1 MKQIEMDEIYQK
13 TPLERIPWNI
23 ESPPAALVAL
33 VDNKIVT
40 PCRAIDLGCGAGNY
54 AVYLASRGFDVTG
67 VDSAP
72 TAIKRAKERAKKKGV
87 ECTFLVADVLG
98 DLENVTGTFDFAYD
112 WELLHHI
119 FPKQRQRYLANVHGL
134 LNLKGKYLSLC
145 FNEGD
150 PAFGG
155 VGKYRRTP
163 LDTMLYFSSEGEL
176 RALFDPCFAILD
188 LRTIEVSGKPAPHL
202 ANYCFMERKE
212 MASLDSALR
221 IERVS

>member
-1 MKQIEMDEIYQK
+1 MKQIEIDEIYQK
-13 TPLERIPWNI
+13 MPLERIPWNM
-23 ESPPAALVAL
+23 ETPPAALVAL
-33 VDNKIVT
+33 VDSHAVT

-54 AVYLASRGFDVTG
+54 AVYLASHGFDVTG

-72 TAIKRAKERAKKKGV
+72 TAIKRAKENARKKGV

-119 FPKQRQRYLANVHGL
+119 FPEQRQQYVANVYRL
-134 LNLKGKYLSLC
+134 LNPKGKYLSLC
-145 FNEGD
+145 FNESD

-163 LDTMLYFSSEGEL
+163 LDTVLYFSSEGEL
-176 RALFDPCFAILD
+176 RALFDPCFTILD
-188 LRTIEVSGKPAPHL
+188 LRTVEVSSKSAPHL
-202 ANYCFMERKE
+202 ANYCFMERKGT
-212 MASLDSALR
+212 ASN
-221 IERVS
+221 